1 MYINADMRS
10 YIISCAAT
18 LSYYEA
24 LLEHPPER
32 LHVPVRDAKMA
43 KAYPRGANAT
53 CGRVLDE
60 LMREVDEDQAV
71 EVVRYSTRCD
81 LRVVPNERLA
91 AKRELIVVDP
101 RDIEALLKES
111 ISDCALCLKTGKEIK
126 RCDKRKRLLRLG
138 IMPKSDQDCPYQG
151 NTK

>member
-1 MYINADMRS
+1 M
-10 YIISCAAT
+10 
-18 LSYYEA
+18 
-24 LLEHPPER
+24 
-32 LHVPVRDAKMA
+32 
-43 KAYPRGANAT
+43 
-53 CGRVLDE
+53 
-60 LMREVDEDQAV
+60 
-71 EVVRYSTRCD
+71 VRYSTRCD

-111 ISDCALCLKTGKEIK
+111 ISDCALCLKAGKEIK

-151 NTK
+151 K

>member
-43 KAYPRGANAT
+43 KAY

-71 EVVRYSTRCD
+71 EMVRYSTRCD
-81 LRVVPNERLA
+81 LRVIPNERMA
-91 AKRELIVVDP
+91 AKRELIVMDP